1 MSRLRAAGSQMGL
14 VLREGRRSGM
24 LGFAGEVRIPA
35 AKLASGGEKE
45 SSALAA
51 NHGSFDPTILLPCDA
66 EDCPTRSHNPQ
77 HCRLHETAAPRLQC
91 ASAQPRLQRHAPR
104 WHRAHLDTHGIE
116 TPATGAEYQDVAR
129 VNVCHYNIKTR
140 SAKSHM
146 LHVGTGHDVASF
158 QALGHEQG

>member
-51 NHGSFDPTILLPCDA
+51 NHGSSTQQSSCDA
-66 EDCPTRSHNPQ
+66 TSRTAQHGRITHRIAACTKLPPPDCNVRLRSPVCRGTHHAGIAHTWTRMV
-77 HCRLHETAAPRLQC
+77 PRPPLP
-91 ASAQPRLQRHAPR
+91 AQSTRIL
-104 WHRAHLDTHGIE
+104 
-116 TPATGAEYQDVAR
+116 R
-129 VNVCHYNIKTR
+129 V
-140 SAKSHM
+140 
-146 LHVGTGHDVASF
+146 
-158 QALGHEQG
+158 